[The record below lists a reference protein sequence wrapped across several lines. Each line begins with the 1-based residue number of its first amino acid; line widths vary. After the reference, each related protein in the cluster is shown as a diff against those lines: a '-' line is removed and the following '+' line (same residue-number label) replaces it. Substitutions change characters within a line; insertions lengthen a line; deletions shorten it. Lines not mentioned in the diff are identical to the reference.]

1 MENIE
6 SRLREI
12 QERRKNLEQ
21 RFARTLQSMQDIA
34 NESLRVAD
42 YAGNAIQTLDDLD
55 REFEKQTELT
65 KIDITF
71 LFFATALQCA
81 RQYLLTGFPE
91 RLSDQEAAK
100 STEGHT
106 EEHSNRSHWWYNPPL
121 EEIISSPVPFDA
133 MNGSPDFG
141 LGLGGTTHRRKAI
154 GHDPILG
161 WIFGTANIATSTIT
175 TTPLPFHSYHV
186 KTGADALNRKK
197 DWITNKASTP
207 LVFHYTKTKLLNNGM
222 EGKKIIASSIVKEAI
237 HLKSDVNTKE
247 SLPFPIVSTF
257 SPGLAK
263 TLASY
268 GFDMGNIVTVGK
280 QATYAIL
287 INTLVGMI
295 HYLIHDFNKGES
307 RKLYEVRTRK
317 ILSYSNYI
325 ASASNLLYVT
335 INAALGNGTAFKK
348 LDIGG
353 FIVTLY
359 RLISDSAFIQKIK
372 EEFVFGNFREKIK
385 AKAGLY
391 AIE

>member
-1 MENIE
+1 
-6 SRLREI
+6 
-12 QERRKNLEQ
+12 
-21 RFARTLQSMQDIA
+21 
-34 NESLRVAD
+34 
-42 YAGNAIQTLDDLD
+42 
-55 REFEKQTELT
+55 
-65 KIDITF
+65 
-71 LFFATALQCA
+71 
-81 RQYLLTGFPE
+81 
-91 RLSDQEAAK
+91 
-100 STEGHT
+100 
-106 EEHSNRSHWWYNPPL
+106 
-121 EEIISSPVPFDA
+121 
-133 MNGSPDFG
+133 
-141 LGLGGTTHRRKAI
+141 
-154 GHDPILG
+154 
-161 WIFGTANIATSTIT
+161 
-175 TTPLPFHSYHV
+175 
-186 KTGADALNRKK
+186 
-197 DWITNKASTP
+197 
-207 LVFHYTKTKLLNNGM
+207 
-222 EGKKIIASSIVKEAI
+222 
-237 HLKSDVNTKE
+237 
-247 SLPFPIVSTF
+247 
-257 SPGLAK
+257 LAK